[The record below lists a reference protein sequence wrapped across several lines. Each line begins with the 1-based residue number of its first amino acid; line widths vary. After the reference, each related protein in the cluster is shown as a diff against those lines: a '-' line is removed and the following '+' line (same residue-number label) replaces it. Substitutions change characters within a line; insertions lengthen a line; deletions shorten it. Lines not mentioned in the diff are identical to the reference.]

1 MQVRQQQIFEQIK
14 NKIKKGLKK
23 AIVPD
28 LLNIP
33 VTVQLGDEPV
43 VGAAAALFGQ
53 DGSVHPGHA
62 GLAAA
67 QLLLLLALHHPQAG
81 PGVGHHL
88 AG

>member
-1 MQVRQQQIFEQIK
+1 MI
-14 NKIKKGLKK
+14 LKK

-43 VGAAAALFGQ
+43 VGVPTAGVVLLGQ
-53 DGSVHPGHA
+53 DGGVHPGHA

-67 QLLLLLALHHPQAG
+67 QLLLLLALHHPETG
-81 PGVGHHL
+81 PGVSHHL
-88 AG
+88 AGRHAHSLEVRSLD

>member
-1 MQVRQQQIFEQIK
+1 M
-14 NKIKKGLKK
+14 NKLKQD
-23 AIVPD
+23 IVPD

-62 GLAAA
+62 GLTAT

-81 PGVGHHL
+81 PGVSHHL
-88 AG
+88 ARRHAHSLEVRSLD